1 MSQLHRLRIFG
12 IVLTAIVAI
21 ALVALGFGHRLPT
34 ASDAAVD
41 AFMLAGGDLSDLC
54 GDGTQGSAH
63 RDCPAC
69 HITSASL
76 LPDPAE
82 TVRDAELRLLVEVIA
97 PRQSRIVHAVRDPV
111 RGMGAPP
118 LA

>member
-1 MSQLHRLRIFG
+1 MSQLHRLQTLG
-12 IVLTAIVAI
+12 VVLTAIVAL
-21 ALVALGFGHRLPT
+21 ALVAVGFGHRVPT
-34 ASDAAVD
+34 ATDAAIE
-41 AFMLAGGDLSDLC
+41 AFQLAGGDLSDLC
-54 GDGTQGSAH
+54 GDETQGSAH